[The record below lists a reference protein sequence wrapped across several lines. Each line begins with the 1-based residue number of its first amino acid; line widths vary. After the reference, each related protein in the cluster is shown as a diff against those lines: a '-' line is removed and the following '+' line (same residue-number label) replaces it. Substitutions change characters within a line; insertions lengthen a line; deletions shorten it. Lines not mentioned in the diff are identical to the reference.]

1 MFSLLILRTLVSLGG
16 NEGQYKMPVLKSVL
30 PAEYKINT
38 ELVSLIYGQLRKL
51 LDLEERLTLLLI
63 SRGEIDMSPEVAE
76 ILKAMDGATTRIA
89 ARIQRLIDK
98 SGLSA
103 DEKAAFAAE
112 IESLN
117 KLATDP
123 TEPIPPGV

>member
-1 MFSLLILRTLVSLGG
+1 
-16 NEGQYKMPVLKSVL
+16 
-30 PAEYKINT
+30 
-38 ELVSLIYGQLRKL
+38 
-51 LDLEERLTLLLI
+51 
-63 SRGEIDMSPEVAE
+63 MSPEVAE